1 MTFLQVLAGLS
12 LVVGTCAAIALA
24 ATLCMVGMAR
34 LEKAAIRIEPER
46 PRLRHDHRR
55 S

>member
-34 LEKAAIRIEPER
+34 LEKAAIRVEPDR
-46 PRLRHDHRR
+46 PRFHTVDRR
-55 S
+55 G